1 MLQTLRE
8 SRHAL
13 ASFAV
18 RELHVNNAASF
29 LSPYIEAHIDAGYTD
44 AARRTQSRGRGKKGI
59 RLSALARSAG
69 RAAGRTR
76 LSRTGK
82 VERQPVKAG
91 SIAYGMGRNHHSAV
105 SGCRDKIRPSR
116 SATACRHRRSS
127 VQLYSSPM
135 LPLDLQNERLE
146 GSRNGSL
153 LHSSA
158 WGGCRGRKRDRTHPI
173 RYRNERAGWHRQRLW
188 QGLRAQRN
196 NSGCYVR
203 TSKAGMDSLSGN
215 TCLSA
220 FGMGYFFFGVLSDKL
235 ELPAPKR
242 FESAVG
248 IDRDVLADSEISTL
262 SCLLCSVILPECI
275 RLVSNVF
282 SGCKSLVLGGKPICF
297 LLDSVNTLRM
307 EKMGGLSNRLSHM
320 GGAA

>member
-13 ASFAV
+13 APFAV
-18 RELHVNNAASF
+18 RELHVNNAAAF

-44 AARRTQSRGRGKKGI
+44 AARRTQSRGRWKKRI

-69 RAAGRTR
+69 RAVGRTR

-91 SIAYGMGRNHHSAV
+91 SIAYGMGRNHHSAI
-105 SGCRDKIRPSR
+105 SGCCDKVRPSR
-116 SATACRHRRSS
+116 SATACRSRRSS
-127 VQLYSSPM
+127 VQLYSGPM
-135 LPLDLQNERLE
+135 LPLDFQNERLE
-146 GSRNGSL
+146 GSGNGSL

-158 WGGCRGRKRDRTHPI
+158 WGGDRGRRRDRTHPI
-173 RYRNERAGWHRQRLW
+173 RYGNECIGWHRQRLW
-188 QGLRAQRN
+188 HGLRTQRN

-203 TSKAGMDSLSGN
+203 ASKTGMDSLSDN

-220 FGMGYFFFGVLSDKL
+220 FGVGYFFFGVISDKL
-235 ELPAPKR
+235 ELPPPER

-248 IDRDVLADSEISTL
+248 IDRDIFPDSEISTL

-282 SGCKSLVLGGKPICF
+282 SGCTSLVLGGKPICF
-297 LLDSVNTLRM
+297 LLDSVNTSRM
-307 EKMGGLSNRLSHM
+307 EKMGGLGNRLSRM
-320 GGAA
+320 GGVA